1 MRRLLPMLTAALL
14 LGLPAA
20 ASADS
25 RLEAMFQDDPR
36 ILSSDAKVRNATLD
50 EAKSLGVQRI
60 RVTAFWN
67 RFAPNA
73 TGTEKPANFDGSNPD
88 AYEKGQ
94 WDVLDALLRPAGV
107 RYSVSRIN
115 AFNPRSL
122 ASHRS
127 LGASDCGWALFVCLG
142 PAQAMVSGVWPHVAW
157 GGRPRLH
164 IGPAG

>member
-50 EAKSLGVQRI
+50 EARSLGVQRI

-94 WDVLDALLRPAGV
+94 WDVLDAVITGAKERGLAVNL
-107 RYSVSRIN
+107 
-115 AFNPRSL
+115 NPS
-122 ASHRS
+122 AP
-127 LGASDCGWALFVCLG
+127 G
-142 PAQAMVSGVWPHVAW
+142 P
-157 GGRPRLH
+157 
-164 IGPAG
+164 